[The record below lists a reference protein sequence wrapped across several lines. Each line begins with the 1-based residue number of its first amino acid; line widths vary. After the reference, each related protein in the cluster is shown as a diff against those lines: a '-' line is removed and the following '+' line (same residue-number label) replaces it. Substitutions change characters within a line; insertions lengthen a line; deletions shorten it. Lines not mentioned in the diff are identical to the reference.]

1 MQLPTVADASGDDGW
16 SASQESQESFTWD
29 PVTSHGFLQGS
40 GQSPPR
46 PPSYSQMQQTA
57 RYGLHTG
64 PVTRDVGEQSNWKP
78 AADDT
83 SITWRCV
90 ACGAWDCT
98 MTNQGIYECTCCG
111 GTEFKPVSNAS
122 DGQWVWIP
130 SQEEQ
135 KTPGFDFDDP
145 KPKPT
150 PNGPR
155 STRSSGRNAS
165 RKPNDDPGHENQEG
179 REGAESEATTN
190 DPVVDPETLQP
201 VGHLSRRQRRA
212 ARRDAVPKQRAQNVS
227 NASTAMNPARDGP
240 RGDSGR
246 AHDGPPGRD
255 LQSMRNRNRSDSN
268 EWRDDVLRQ
277 LTKRKDDDWNPKKGP
292 SPGVKYRSGQPPAP
306 PQWSYAK
313 DDPRAFSKWMR
324 KLEIWKLQVAN
335 YLPNEEAAMLLYT
348 SLRGEAEEE
357 LEWVDLKKVNHPN
370 GIDFIVETLK
380 KLQTREIYLKRRY
393 LFEFEAIQRQPNES
407 IRAFAN
413 RYHRCERTLA
423 AVGIDVTT
431 MYDSESRGARLLDRL
446 RLNPDQQ
453 RLILVGSGQSIE
465 FEAIRDAAILQFPDH
480 RPTPYVTHA
489 KEFEWNSRRN
499 DRGRHDGTTS
509 SSSSS
514 TSSSQKGSKGKGKG
528 NGGKDGSR
536 KGNPYTRSAYV
547 AEHGEEDDDKA
558 DAPGDLETIEEHQ
571 DEEEEEYASVE
582 EAADDPSGEPD
593 EADETDLELAAH
605 CLTVTARRLNGLRL
619 GRKFN
624 GGKSLAQRKQESH
637 CAVCGEKGHWKG
649 DPECS
654 MADKSQ
660 SDGAA
665 SNASGGKSKKGKGA
679 KGAGRGDKKQVMT
692 VTHPNGTRRSYP
704 LDDGDDAG
712 TGETFGNHFVFMVKN
727 VAFEVPAHCVHLSN
741 LEELSQYLVM
751 DTACQRT
758 CCSTRWLSLWENRM
772 KSWRLKPKKTP
783 NSEPFEF
790 GHGETQY
797 SSIHAYLPTCF
808 TTDVD
813 KTCLVG
819 TCVIDSTNDIPL
831 LGSNALLCKLQ
842 AIIDLPK
849 KEVHLQA
856 LRCSVALMTVNGHL
870 SLQMTCFPSDVH
882 KCEVWK
888 HLSKLSDGAHAD
900 PELVLQHEPNDLRQE
915 GSKAHS
921 QELQKIVNVVTD
933 AKSTSPMAS
942 TMASPEC
949 REVPRDVHG
958 SSSEVGNKKQG
969 VVESPRSPLHG
980 GEGHVAGQVPRALHP
995 RPHSEVGQSSREIQQ
1010 VFGMRKEMEVERRAT
1025 SMARPSATKRALAA
1039 AFTVFV
1045 HSCVLPRPEV
1055 HPGEVHGIDTTK
1067 GITVEHHEP
1076 TYEGI
1081 DNVFRAFTSISDAD
1095 QGQEG
1100 ISKIQEAGSSTQKEP
1115 QRGGGGRDVQRE
1127 LRVGLREPMKKG
1139 NKTWLRGYL
1148 RSVAKVYHTESGVY
1162 EAPATHADHVR
1173 QGCKVDAP
1181 QLGLSASQP
1190 IDKEFDFDLY

>member
-1 MQLPTVADASGDDGW
+1 
-16 SASQESQESFTWD
+16 
-29 PVTSHGFLQGS
+29 
-40 GQSPPR
+40 
-46 PPSYSQMQQTA
+46 
-57 RYGLHTG
+57 
-64 PVTRDVGEQSNWKP
+64 
-78 AADDT
+78 
-83 SITWRCV
+83 
-90 ACGAWDCT
+90 
-98 MTNQGIYECTCCG
+98 
-111 GTEFKPVSNAS
+111 
-122 DGQWVWIP
+122 
-130 SQEEQ
+130 
-135 KTPGFDFDDP
+135 
-145 KPKPT
+145 
-150 PNGPR
+150 
-155 STRSSGRNAS
+155 
-165 RKPNDDPGHENQEG
+165 
-179 REGAESEATTN
+179 
-190 DPVVDPETLQP
+190 
-201 VGHLSRRQRRA
+201 
-212 ARRDAVPKQRAQNVS
+212 
-227 NASTAMNPARDGP
+227 
-240 RGDSGR
+240 
-246 AHDGPPGRD
+246 
-255 LQSMRNRNRSDSN
+255 
-268 EWRDDVLRQ
+268 
-277 LTKRKDDDWNPKKGP
+277 
-292 SPGVKYRSGQPPAP
+292 
-306 PQWSYAK
+306 
-313 DDPRAFSKWMR
+313 
-324 KLEIWKLQVAN
+324 
-335 YLPNEEAAMLLYT
+335 
-348 SLRGEAEEE
+348 
-357 LEWVDLKKVNHPN
+357 
-370 GIDFIVETLK
+370 
-380 KLQTREIYLKRRY
+380 
-393 LFEFEAIQRQPNES
+393 
-407 IRAFAN
+407 
-413 RYHRCERTLA
+413 
-423 AVGIDVTT
+423 
-431 MYDSESRGARLLDRL
+431 
-446 RLNPDQQ
+446 
-453 RLILVGSGQSIE
+453 
-465 FEAIRDAAILQFPDH
+465 
-480 RPTPYVTHA
+480 
-489 KEFEWNSRRN
+489 
-499 DRGRHDGTTS
+499 
-509 SSSSS
+509 
-514 TSSSQKGSKGKGKG
+514 
-528 NGGKDGSR
+528 
-536 KGNPYTRSAYV
+536 
-547 AEHGEEDDDKA
+547 
-558 DAPGDLETIEEHQ
+558 
-571 DEEEEEYASVE
+571 
-582 EAADDPSGEPD
+582 
-593 EADETDLELAAH
+593 
-605 CLTVTARRLNGLRL
+605 
-619 GRKFN
+619 
-624 GGKSLAQRKQESH
+624 
-637 CAVCGEKGHWKG
+637 
-649 DPECS
+649 
-654 MADKSQ
+654 
-660 SDGAA
+660 
-665 SNASGGKSKKGKGA
+665 
-679 KGAGRGDKKQVMT
+679 
-692 VTHPNGTRRSYP
+692 
-704 LDDGDDAG
+704 
-712 TGETFGNHFVFMVKN
+712 
-727 VAFEVPAHCVHLSN
+727 
-741 LEELSQYLVM
+741 
-751 DTACQRT
+751 
-758 CCSTRWLSLWENRM
+758 M

-790 GHGETQY
+790 GHGDTQY